1 MGKPIK
7 NVMLVQPE
15 STGGNFEY
23 VAIPRQG
30 TLFLSGALRDH
41 EGPYIYDR
49 QIWFEDWSGLIDPV
63 HDLEDT
69 DILLIS
75 ALVNEAPRAYEIA
88 AQARA
93 AHPNLIIIGG
103 GPHMGPLPEEAIR
116 EGKFDVIAQREAEDI
131 IGPLCDIMLSYH
143 GDYRYTMLE
152 QIPGITFQVNGKLG
166 RSLRPRQKLVPPDFV
181 KLPDFDAVRD
191 LTPQHPIMAGVLETV
206 RGCVER
212 CDFCQVIKQFLGY
225 RRISFETELARIQQL
240 QDMADRGL
248 IYRAKNGDFSVFITD
263 DLHPPPLRARKFRQE
278 RLERSRRWKGHTE
291 HIQFVC
297 QTRAEL
303 GQDPELM
310 DALYEA
316 GIRMLYIGVESADAE
331 NLKLVHKRQE
341 PEQVHRDLVE
351 LNKRFR
357 VVAMTIIGLPNDTE
371 EKIMEMADWV
381 RTVSLYQTANLLT
394 PLPET
399 NNWTALQPLDA
410 DGSLLPEG
418 KMRPYQLY
426 TGKQFVHKD
435 EVYRTP
441 EGELVLH
448 PVPRARLI
456 RSWSMADSRRIY
468 DRYYSR
474 LKPIDKM
481 YEHLAYRTG
490 FIANRQRVI
499 AERAG

>member
-1 MGKPIK
+1 MGKQLK

-30 TLFLSGALRDH
+30 TLFLAGALRDYD
-41 EGPYIYDR
+41 GKYLYDR
-49 QIWFEDWSGLIDPV
+49 QVWFEDWSGLIDPV
-63 HDLEDT
+63 RDLDGT
-69 DILLIS
+69 DILMVS
-75 ALVNEAPRAYEIA
+75 ALVNEAPRAYQIA

-93 AHPNLIIIGG
+93 AHPNLIIVGG

-116 EGKFDVIAQREAEDI
+116 EGKFDVIVQREAEDI
-131 IGPLCDIMLSYH
+131 LGPLCDVLLSYQ

-152 QIPGITFQVNGKLG
+152 QIPGITFQVDGKLG
-166 RSLRPRQKLVPPDFV
+166 RSLQQRPRMVPPDFV
-181 KLPDFDAVRD
+181 KLPDYDAVRD

-206 RGCVER
+206 RGCVEH

-225 RRISFETELARIQQL
+225 RRVSFETELARIAQL

-248 IYRAKNGDFSVFITD
+248 IYRSKDGGYSVFITD
-263 DLHPPPLRARKFRQE
+263 DLHPPPLRARKFREQ

-291 HIQFVC
+291 HMQFVC

-303 GQDPELM
+303 GQDPEMM
-310 DALYEA
+310 DALQEA
-316 GIRMLYIGVESADAE
+316 GVRMLYIGVESADAE
-331 NLKLVHKRQE
+331 NLKLIHKRQE
-341 PEQVHRDLVE
+341 PQQLQHDLAE

-371 EKIMEMADWV
+371 EKIMAMADWV
-381 RTVSLYQTANLLT
+381 KTVSLYQTANLLT

-399 NNWTALQPLDA
+399 NNWTALQPLDE
-410 DGSLLPEG
+410 DGSVLPPG
-418 KMRPYQLY
+418 KMRPYHLY

-441 EGELVLH
+441 EGELLLH
-448 PVPRARLI
+448 PAPGAKLI
-456 RSWSMADSRRIY
+456 RSWSLADSRRIY
-468 DRYYSR
+468 NAYYNR

-481 YEHLAYRTG
+481 YAHLAHRTG
-490 FIANRQRVI
+490 FIASRDRVI
-499 AERAG
+499 QERAG